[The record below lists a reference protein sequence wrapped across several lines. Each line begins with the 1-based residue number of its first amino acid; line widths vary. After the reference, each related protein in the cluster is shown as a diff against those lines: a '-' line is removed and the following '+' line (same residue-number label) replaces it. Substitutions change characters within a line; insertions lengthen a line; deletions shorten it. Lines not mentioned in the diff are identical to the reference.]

1 MDEAILEPLSVGDLR
16 GADGEPATFWVPAYQ
31 RGYRWGPREVQK
43 LLDDIWASE
52 GKAYYL
58 QPVVVKWQAD
68 RNAWELVDGQQRL
81 TTLYLIFQYMKDPER
96 GWKRS
101 GADYELEYE
110 TRPGS
115 SGFLRQPTKGLAP
128 SNIDF
133 HHIWTAYESID
144 AWFLQHGNRA
154 EHAAGRIYDYLLDPD
169 PKRGVKVIW
178 CQAPES
184 LDSIELFRRL
194 NVGRI
199 ALTDAELVKARLLSS
214 SKARTGFAD
223 RSEQIAAQWD
233 GIERDLREPELWAFV
248 TRKHQDEA
256 THIELL
262 LDTLADRIEEPKGPR
277 RPSHHTFETLRE
289 GIEEDPQDFWDNV
302 VKLHSL
308 ITGWFDD
315 RDLFHKIGY
324 LVAIGRA
331 FPELVEIAAGKTK
344 TELHALLD
352 GLVRKHLGLTES
364 ELKGLDFEK
373 NYAKARDVLLLM
385 NVETVRQRATS
396 SEKYSFR
403 AHASGDW
410 TLEHIHAQN
419 AGEMKRDYK
428 LWAEWLDRQRKELR
442 AVGDLDPAHRD
453 ELLAEIVEVWEATQD
468 EKRRG
473 GLAPR
478 FNALRSRVERALSD
492 PSVGADVSVHSISNL
507 ALLDGGDNSA
517 LSNSTFAAKRR
528 EILERDKSG
537 SYIPACTRNVFLKHY
552 TKSEDQQFY
561 YWSGADRED
570 YLVEMVR
577 VLSER
582 EYLLEDGSGG

>member
-1 MDEAILEPLSVGDLR
+1 MSGIE
-16 GADGEPATFWVPAYQ
+16 
-31 RGYRWGPREVQK
+31 
-43 LLDDIWASE
+43 
-52 GKAYYL
+52 
-58 QPVVVKWQAD
+58 
-68 RNAWELVDGQQRL
+68 
-81 TTLYLIFQYMKDPER
+81 KDPQ
-96 GWKRS
+96 G
-101 GADYELEYE
+101 
-110 TRPGS
+110 
-115 SGFLRQPTKGLAP
+115 
-128 SNIDF
+128 
-133 HHIWTAYESID
+133 
-144 AWFLQHGNRA
+144 
-154 EHAAGRIYDYLLDPD
+154 
-169 PKRGVKVIW
+169 
-178 CQAPES
+178 
-184 LDSIELFRRL
+184 
-194 NVGRI
+194 
-199 ALTDAELVKARLLSS
+199 
-214 SKARTGFAD
+214 
-223 RSEQIAAQWD
+223 
-233 GIERDLREPELWAFV
+233 
-248 TRKHQDEA
+248 
-256 THIELL
+256 
-262 LDTLADRIEEPKGPR
+262 
-277 RPSHHTFETLRE
+277 
-289 GIEEDPQDFWDNV
+289 FWDDV

-324 LVAIGRA
+324 LVAVGRT
-331 FPELVEIAAGKTK
+331 FPELVESAAGKTK
-344 TELHALLD
+344 TELHAFLD

-364 ELKGLDFEK
+364 DLKSLDFEK

-403 AHASGDW
+403 AHATGDW

-428 LWAEWLDRQRKELR
+428 LWAEWLDRQRKELL
-442 AVGDLDPAHRD
+442 AVRDLDPAHRD
-453 ELLAEIVEVWEATQD
+453 ELLAEIAEVWEATQD

-478 FNALRSRVERALSD
+478 FNAVRGRVEIALSD

-528 EILERDKSG
+528 ELLERDKYG

-582 EYLLEDGSGG
+582 EYLLEDGSGE